1 MAVDLTKA
9 LFQSRTRAALLKA
22 VLRDGVSDSLSGLAR
37 RTGRSQHAV
46 AVEVRNLAAAGLV
59 NVESVG
65 GADVVRANRAH
76 PALGPIVQ
84 LLAAADAWPP
94 GHDVPDL
101 EVKESLAHYAAP
113 SAARDPR
120 QHLKLEAT
128 LVRALAVAKRDPAVL
143 RSLLV
148 VLVKHRNRL
157 DWPVIKEEARR
168 LKLKSELGMVVEL
181 AADASGHTEL
191 KARVADLRDHR
202 RKTDVFFAEPRDDHD
217 RGVVVRASPPA
228 ARKWGFFVNVG
239 EDSLR
244 VALRKSLPRPA
255 RPRSA
260 RPSLAAAK
268 ADAAERGR
276 IRRMS
281 VVDRA
286 LLALD
291 LGERLNVFARPRA

>member
-37 RTGRSQHAV
+37 RTGCSQHAV

-76 PALGPIVQ
+76 PAVGPIVQ
-84 LLAAADAWPP
+84 LLAAADAVQP
-94 GHDVPDL
+94 GNDVPDL
-101 EVKESLAHYAAP
+101 EVKESLAYYGAP
-113 SAARDPR
+113 LAARDPR

-143 RSLLV
+143 RSLLF

>member
-37 RTGRSQHAV
+37 RTGRSQQAV

-59 NVESVG
+59 NVESAG
-65 GADVVRANRAH
+65 GADVVRVNRAH
-76 PALGPIVQ
+76 PALGPIVR
-84 LLAAADAWPP
+84 LLAAADAWSS

-101 EVKESLAHYAAP
+101 EVKESLAHHEAP
-113 SAARDPR
+113 WAARDPR

-143 RSLLV
+143 RSLLF

-157 DWPVIKEEARR
+157 DWPVMKEEARR

-191 KARVADLRDHR
+191 KARVADLKDHR
-202 RKTDVFFAEPRDDHD
+202 RKAQVFFAEPRDEQD
-217 RGVVVRASPPA
+217 RRAVVRASPPA

-244 VALRKSLPRPA
+244 VALRKRLPRP
-255 RPRSA
+255 P
-260 RPSLAAAK
+260 RPSLAAGR
-268 ADAAERGR
+268 ADVAERAR

-291 LGERLNVFARPRA
+291 LGERLSVLARSRA

>member
-1 MAVDLTKA
+1 MSVDLTKA

-76 PALGPIVQ
+76 PAVGPIVQ
-84 LLAAADAWPP
+84 LLAAADAVQP
-94 GHDVPDL
+94 GNDVPDL
-101 EVKESLAHYAAP
+101 EVKESLAYYGAP
-113 SAARDPR
+113 LAARDPR

>member
-76 PALGPIVQ
+76 PAVGPIVQ
-84 LLAAADAWPP
+84 LLAAADAVQP
-94 GHDVPDL
+94 GNDVPDL
-101 EVKESLAHYAAP
+101 EVKESLAYYGAP
-113 SAARDPR
+113 LAARDPR